1 MVLQMTKFIYKM
13 ESILQIKYKMEDQA
27 KTAYGNA
34 HAKLLM
40 EEKKLEE
47 LINKREYY
55 KEKLTNLMQSNL
67 KILDI
72 KQCENDI
79 EIVKYYIKLQQVEV
93 KKAEQQLE
101 AARIRLNNAM
111 IERKTHENL
120 KEKAFEAFML
130 EYEAEQRKEIDELVS
145 FQYNNPT
152 DDQEE
157 DNG

>member
-1 MVLQMTKFIYKM
+1 MTKFVYKM
-13 ESILQIKYKMEDQA
+13 ESILQIKYKIEEQA

-34 HAKLLM
+34 HAKLIE
-40 EEKKLEE
+40 EEKKLEA
-47 LINKREYY
+47 LISKKKNYET
-55 KEKLTNLMQSNL
+55 KLTNLMQEKL
-67 KILDI
+67 KVLDI
-72 KQCENDI
+72 RQCENDI
-79 EIVKYYIKLQQVEV
+79 EIIKYYIKLQQVEV

-111 IERKTHENL
+111 VERKTHENL
-120 KEKAFEAFML
+120 KEKAFEAFLL

>member
-1 MVLQMTKFIYKM
+1 MTKFIYKM

-34 HAKLLM
+34 QTKLMM

-47 LINKREYY
+47 LVNKKQNYED
-55 KEKLTNLMQSNL
+55 KLTNLMLSNL
-67 KILDI
+67 KLVEIR
-72 KQCENDI
+72 QCENDI
-79 EIVKYYIKLQQVEV
+79 EIIKYYIKIQQIEV

-111 IERKTHENL
+111 VERKTHENL

>member
-1 MVLQMTKFIYKM
+1 MTKFIYKM
-13 ESILQIKYKMEDQA
+13 ESILQIKYKMEEQA

-34 HAKLLM
+34 HARLRK
-40 EEKKLEE
+40 EQKKLEE
-47 LINKREYY
+47 LVDKRQYY
-55 KEKLTNLMQSNL
+55 EDKLTNLMHSKL

-79 EIVKYYIKLQQVEV
+79 EIMKYYIKLQQVEV

-101 AARIRLNNAM
+101 AARIRLNDAM
-111 IERKTHENL
+111 VERKTHENL

-145 FQYNNPT
+145 FKYNNPT

-157 DNG
+157 GNG

>member
-1 MVLQMTKFIYKM
+1 MTKFIYKM

-27 KTAYGNA
+27 KTAYGKA
-34 HAKLLM
+34 HAKLMM

-47 LINKREYY
+47 LVNKKQNYED
-55 KEKLTNLMQSNL
+55 KLTNLMLSKL
-67 KILDI
+67 KLLDI
-72 KQCENDI
+72 RQCENDI
-79 EIVKYYIKLQQVEV
+79 EIIKYYMKIQQIEV

-130 EYEAEQRKEIDELVS
+130 EYEAEQQKEIDQLVS

>member
-1 MVLQMTKFIYKM
+1 M
-13 ESILQIKYKMEDQA
+13 ESILQIKYKMEEQA

-34 HAKLLM
+34 HARLIK
-40 EEKKLEE
+40 EQKKLEE
-47 LINKREYY
+47 LVDKRQYY
-55 KEKLTNLMQSNL
+55 EDKLTNLMHSKL

-79 EIVKYYIKLQQVEV
+79 EIMKYYIKLQQVEV

-101 AARIRLNNAM
+101 AARIRLNDAM
-111 IERKTHENL
+111 VERKTHENL

-157 DNG
+157 GNG

>member
-1 MVLQMTKFIYKM
+1 MTKFIYKM
-13 ESILQIKYKMEDQA
+13 ESILQIKYKMEEQA

-34 HAKLLM
+34 HARLIK
-40 EEKKLEE
+40 EQKKLEE
-47 LINKREYY
+47 LVDKRQYY
-55 KEKLTNLMQSNL
+55 EDKLTNLMHSKL

-79 EIVKYYIKLQQVEV
+79 EIMKYYIKLQQVEV

-101 AARIRLNNAM
+101 AARIRLNDAM
-111 IERKTHENL
+111 VERKTHENL

-145 FQYNNPT
+145 FKYNNPT

-157 DNG
+157 GNG

>member
-1 MVLQMTKFIYKM
+1 MTKFIYKM
-13 ESILQIKYKMEDQA
+13 ESILKIKYKMEDQA
-27 KTAYGNA
+27 KTAYGSA
-34 HAKLLM
+34 HAKLMM

-47 LINKREYY
+47 LVNKRQNYEG
-55 KEKLTNLMQSNL
+55 KLTNLMLSKL
-67 KILDI
+67 KLLDI

-79 EIVKYYIKLQQVEV
+79 EIIKYYLKIQQIEV

-157 DNG
+157 GNG

>member
-1 MVLQMTKFIYKM
+1 M

-34 HAKLLM
+34 QTKLMM

-47 LINKREYY
+47 LVNKKQNYED
-55 KEKLTNLMQSNL
+55 KLTNLMLSRL
-67 KILDI
+67 KLLDI
-72 KQCENDI
+72 RQCENDI
-79 EIVKYYIKLQQVEV
+79 EIIKYYMKIQQIEV

>member
-34 HAKLLM
+34 HAKLIM

-47 LINKREYY
+47 LISKKEYY
-55 KEKLTNLMQSNL
+55 KEKLTNLMQSVL

-101 AARIRLNNAM
+101 AARIRVNNAM

>member
-1 MVLQMTKFIYKM
+1 MTKFIYKM
-13 ESILQIKYKMEDQA
+13 ESILQIKYKMEEQA

-34 HAKLLM
+34 HAKLIN
-40 EEKKLEE
+40 EQKKLEE
-47 LINKREYY
+47 LVNKRQYY
-55 KEKLTNLMQSNL
+55 EDKLTNLMHSKL
-67 KILDI
+67 KLLDI

-79 EIVKYYIKLQQVEV
+79 EIMKYYIKLQQIEV

-101 AARIRLNNAM
+101 AARIRLNDAM
-111 IERKTHENL
+111 VERKTHENL

-157 DNG
+157 GNG

>member
-1 MVLQMTKFIYKM
+1 MTKFIYKM
-13 ESILQIKYKMEDQA
+13 ESILQIKYKMEEQA

-34 HAKLLM
+34 HARLIK
-40 EEKKLEE
+40 EQKKLEE
-47 LINKREYY
+47 LVEKRQYY
-55 KEKLTNLMQSNL
+55 EDKLTNLMHSKL

-79 EIVKYYIKLQQVEV
+79 EIMKYYIKLQQVEV

-101 AARIRLNNAM
+101 AARIRLNDAM
-111 IERKTHENL
+111 VERKTHENL

-157 DNG
+157 GNG

>member
-1 MVLQMTKFIYKM
+1 M
-13 ESILQIKYKMEDQA
+13 ESILQIKYKMEEQA

-34 HAKLLM
+34 HARLIK
-40 EEKKLEE
+40 EQKKLEE
-47 LINKREYY
+47 LVEKRQYY
-55 KEKLTNLMQSNL
+55 EDKLTNLMHSKL

-79 EIVKYYIKLQQVEV
+79 EIMKYYIKLQQVEV

-101 AARIRLNNAM
+101 AARIRLNDAM
-111 IERKTHENL
+111 VERKTHENL

-157 DNG
+157 GNG

>member
-1 MVLQMTKFIYKM
+1 M
-13 ESILQIKYKMEDQA
+13 ESILQIKYKMEEQA

-34 HAKLLM
+34 HARLIK
-40 EEKKLEE
+40 EQKKLEE
-47 LINKREYY
+47 LVDKRQYY
-55 KEKLTNLMQSNL
+55 EDKLTNLMHSKL

-79 EIVKYYIKLQQVEV
+79 EIMKYYIKLQQVEV

-101 AARIRLNNAM
+101 AARIRLNDAM
-111 IERKTHENL
+111 VERKTHENL

-145 FQYNNPT
+145 FKYNNPT

-157 DNG
+157 GNG

>member
-1 MVLQMTKFIYKM
+1 M

-34 HAKLLM
+34 HAKLIM

>member
-1 MVLQMTKFIYKM
+1 MTKFIYKM
-13 ESILQIKYKMEDQA
+13 ESILQIKYKMEEQA

-34 HAKLLM
+34 HARLIK
-40 EEKKLEE
+40 EQKKLEE
-47 LINKREYY
+47 LVDKRQYY
-55 KEKLTNLMQSNL
+55 EDKLTNLMHSKL

-79 EIVKYYIKLQQVEV
+79 EIMKYYIKLQQVEV

-101 AARIRLNNAM
+101 AARIRLNDAM
-111 IERKTHENL
+111 VERKTHENL

-157 DNG
+157 GNG

>member
-1 MVLQMTKFIYKM
+1 MTKFIYKM
-13 ESILQIKYKMEDQA
+13 ESILQIKYKMEEQA

-34 HAKLLM
+34 HARLIK
-40 EEKKLEE
+40 EQKKLEE
-47 LINKREYY
+47 LVDKKQYY
-55 KEKLTNLMQSNL
+55 EDKLTNLMHSKL

-79 EIVKYYIKLQQVEV
+79 EIMKYYIKLQQVEV

-101 AARIRLNNAM
+101 AARIRLNDAM
-111 IERKTHENL
+111 VERKTHENL

-157 DNG
+157 GNG

>member
-1 MVLQMTKFIYKM
+1 M

-34 HAKLLM
+34 HAILIN
-40 EEKKLEE
+40 EQKKLEE
-47 LINKREYY
+47 LVNKRQYY
-55 KEKLTNLMQSNL
+55 EDKLTNLMHSKL
-67 KILDI
+67 KLLDI

-79 EIVKYYIKLQQVEV
+79 EIMKYYIKLQQIEV

-111 IERKTHENL
+111 VERKTHENL

-157 DNG
+157 GNG

>member
-1 MVLQMTKFIYKM
+1 MTKFIYKM

-34 HAKLLM
+34 HAKLIN
-40 EEKKLEE
+40 EQKKLEE
-47 LINKREYY
+47 LVDKRQYY
-55 KEKLTNLMQSNL
+55 EDKLTNLMHSKL
-67 KILDI
+67 KLLDI

-79 EIVKYYIKLQQVEV
+79 EIMKYYIRLQQIEV

-101 AARIRLNNAM
+101 AARIHLNDAM
-111 IERKTHENL
+111 VERKTHENL

-157 DNG
+157 GNG

>member
-34 HAKLLM
+34 HAKLIM

-47 LINKREYY
+47 LISKKEYY
-55 KEKLTNLMQSNL
+55 KEKLTNLMQSVL